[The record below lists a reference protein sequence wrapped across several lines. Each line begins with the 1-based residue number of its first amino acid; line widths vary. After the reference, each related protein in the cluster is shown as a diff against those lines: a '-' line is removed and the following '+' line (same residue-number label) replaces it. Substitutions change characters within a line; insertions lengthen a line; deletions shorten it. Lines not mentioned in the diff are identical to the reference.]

1 MGMRKYLFTPLAAA
15 LFAVVCSQNLY
26 ADPGCKECALKSL
39 DGQPSGRALD
49 TLVAATGKLA
59 AKVSSKDD
67 LQYVY
72 CKEFEQA
79 QDTVD
84 VETIL
89 EKMEKSPYAK
99 NLNEFWT
106 TPACKAPRKLDTKVP
121 IIFNTATDVF
131 KSEKFPETVHDY
143 FLEEKKDLK
152 TWLAL
157 INTKTSDGLTFLD
170 YLQYNISK
178 GNYSSKESSEAAN
191 RIVKYLCENGGVYSK
206 YKDSVKCL

>member
-1 MGMRKYLFTPLAAA
+1 MGMRKYLFAPLAAT
-15 LFAVVCSQNLY
+15 LFVLACSQNLY

-59 AKVSSKDD
+59 AKVSSKESH
-67 LQYVY
+67 QQAY
-72 CKEFEQA
+72 CNDYQMA
-79 QDTVD
+79 QDTID
-84 VETIL
+84 IETMF
-89 EKMEKSPYAK
+89 EDMEASPYAK

-106 TPACKAPRKLDTKVP
+106 TPACHAPMKNDIKVP

-131 KSEKFPETVHDY
+131 KSEKFPEAVHDY

-170 YLQYNISK
+170 FLQYNISK
-178 GNYSSKESSEAAN
+178 ERYSSKASSEAAN

-206 YKDSVKCL
+206 YKDSAKCP

>member
-1 MGMRKYLFTPLAAA
+1 MSMRKYLFTPLAAT
-15 LFAVVCSQNLY
+15 LFAVACSQNLY

-39 DGQPSGRALD
+39 EGQPGSKAID
-49 TLVAATGKLA
+49 ALVASTGKMA
-59 AKVSSKDD
+59 AKVSSKESF
-67 LQYVY
+67 QQAY
-72 CKEFEQA
+72 CNDFQMAE
-79 QDTVD
+79 DTVD
-84 VETIL
+84 IETIL

-106 TPACKAPRKLDTKVP
+106 TPACEAPKKLDTKVP

-131 KSEKFPETVHDY
+131 KSEKFPEAVHDY

-178 GNYSSKESSEAAN
+178 ENYSSKTTLDAAS
-191 RIVKYLCENGGVYSK
+191 RIVKYLCANGGVYSK
-206 YKDSVKCL
+206 YKDSVKCP